1 MEKINHDIK
10 VYITQCTKID
20 VTSVKKQNKKIRKV
34 MIIIK
39 KERKK

>member
-10 VYITQCTKID
+10 VYITYSTKID
-20 VTSVKKQNKKIRKV
+20 VICVKKQNKKIRKV

-39 KERKK
+39 RT

>member
-10 VYITQCTKID
+10 VYITQSTKID
-20 VTSVKKQNKKIRKV
+20 ATFVKKKQNKKIRKL

-39 KERKK
+39 RT